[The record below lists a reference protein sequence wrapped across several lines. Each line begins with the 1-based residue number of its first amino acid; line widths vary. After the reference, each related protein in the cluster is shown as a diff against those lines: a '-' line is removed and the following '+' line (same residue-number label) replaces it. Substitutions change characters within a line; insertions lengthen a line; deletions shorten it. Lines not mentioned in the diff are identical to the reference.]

1 MILKI
6 KNKDTLIIDE
16 FKFRCVIGKNG
27 IIKKK
32 IEGDGCSPQGTFSL
46 GKLYWRKD
54 RVKKIKTKLTSK
66 IIKKNCCW
74 CNDPDSYLYNKE
86 ISIKQKVRKEKL
98 FRSDYKYNY
107 FIVINYN
114 TKNIIKNRGSA
125 IFLHL
130 TKKYKKTAGCIAVS
144 EKDFIIIAKLLKKN
158 SKIKI

>member
-16 FKFRCVIGKNG
+16 FKFRCAIGRNG
-27 IIKKK
+27 IVKKK
-32 IEGDGCSPQGTFSL
+32 VEGDGCTPQGSFSF
-46 GKLYWRKD
+46 GKLYWRND
-54 RVKKIKTKLTSK
+54 RVKKLKTKLISK
-66 IIKKNCCW
+66 IIKKNSGW
-74 CNDPDSYLYNKE
+74 CNDPASNLYNREVHNK
-86 ISIKQKVRKEKL
+86 KNVRMEKL

-114 TKNIIKNRGSA
+114 TKNIIKNGGSA

-130 TKKYKKTAGCIAVS
+130 TRSYKRTEGCIAVS
-144 EKDFIIIAKLLKKN
+144 KKDFLIIAKLLKKN